1 MAGSFPDV
9 PGPRMSYDKDGS
21 VVVKYNSVDD
31 EVVTVPTLNVTKL
44 NSEDN
49 LAALTIN
56 TQPAAEEFY
65 LGIMFPENRSING
78 IFVCG
83 VLPVV
88 GAADQ
93 FMDIDVEYSTDTT
106 TFLDGTWTSAATGI
120 TFATKTKTA
129 YRSGIISL
137 SIPSAI
143 AIRIIDR
150 ANSGNTGQI
159 KNLHLYGSI
168 LNDSD
173 RLAFWHPVDD
183 VPLPGSWFDYGNVKQ
198 STYAI
203 KEFRLKN
210 LSTVATA
217 TDIRISTQALT
228 DTVPTNVSQH
238 KIEYTDPDNDPTT
251 QPYADFVI
259 IDSLAP
265 GELTE
270 KIKYK
275 RQTLS
280 NAIVST
286 WSVRLFADVI
296 GGWIS

>member
-21 VVVKYNSVDD
+21 AVVKYNTITD
-31 EVVTVPTLNVTKL
+31 EVTTVPTLNVTKL

-56 TQPAAEEFY
+56 TEPTSEEFY
-65 LGIMFPENRSING
+65 LGIMFPEERSIDG

-88 GAADQ
+88 GAPDQ
-93 FMDIDVEYSTDTT
+93 FMDIDVEYSTNTT
-106 TFLDGTWTSAATGI
+106 TFLDGTWTSVVTELP
-120 TFATKTKTA
+120 FATKTKTA
-129 YRSGIISL
+129 YRSTIAPL

-168 LNDSD
+168 INDSD

-183 VPLPGSWFDYGNVKQ
+183 IPLPGAFLDYGNAKQ
-198 STYAI
+198 STYVT

-238 KIEYTDPDNDPTT
+238 KLSYTDITNDPTT
-251 QPYADFVI
+251 QPYADFII
-259 IDSLAP
+259 IDSLDP
-265 GELTE
+265 GEITE
-270 KIKYK
+270 KIQYK
-275 RQTLS
+275 RETLS

-296 GGWIS
+296 GGWIY